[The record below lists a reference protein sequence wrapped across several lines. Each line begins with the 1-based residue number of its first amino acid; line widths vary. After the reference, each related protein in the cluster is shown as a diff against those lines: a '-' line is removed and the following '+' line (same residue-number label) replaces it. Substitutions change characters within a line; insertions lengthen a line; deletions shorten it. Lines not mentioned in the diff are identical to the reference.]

1 MKRKP
6 KFKWLLCLLTYLF
19 FGALSAYSQTNVA
32 ITIDDVPNTRQFKT
46 DNFQSQLLDKLD
58 SFNIPVAVFIN
69 EGLLYKTDSITRNF
83 ELLVNWAKKDFVTL
97 GNHTFSHPRYSDVG
111 FEPFKADVEKGE
123 FISRQLAGKYNKP
136 LQYFRFPFNDLG
148 KDSVQ
153 QILIHSFLREK
164 KYISTPFTVESSDW
178 MFNYIYEY
186 YLSHSEP
193 EKAKEIG
200 ELYVSKTI
208 DYFHFFDSLS
218 TEKYGRKVNQI
229 FLCHDNALNSKF
241 LGEIV
246 RKLKEEN
253 YNFISLET
261 ALQDTV
267 YLQENQYY
275 QKWGVSWF
283 YRWMPVQQERT
294 RWMRLEPDLS
304 LIESL
309 YRELTDKE

>member
-1 MKRKP
+1 MKIKP
-6 KFKWLLCLLTYLF
+6 TIKWSFCLLTYFF
-19 FGALSAYSQTNVA
+19 FGALSVNSQTNVA

-46 DNFQSQLLDKLD
+46 DHFQSLLLDKLD
-58 SFNIPVAVFIN
+58 SFDIPVAVFIN
-69 EGLLYKTDSITRNF
+69 EGLLYKTDSIARNF
-83 ELLVNWAKKDFVTL
+83 ELLIDWAKKDFVTL

-111 FEPFKADVEKGE
+111 YETFKEDVEKGE
-123 FISRQLAGKYNKP
+123 SISRELAGKYNKP
-136 LQYFRFPFNDLG
+136 LQYFRFPYNDLG

-153 QILIHSFLREK
+153 QILIESFLKEK

-178 MFNYIYEY
+178 MFNFIYEY
-186 YLSHSEP
+186 YLSHSET

-200 ELYVSKTI
+200 ELYVSKTM

-218 TEKYGRKVNQI
+218 MEKYGRKINQI
-229 FLCHDNALNSKF
+229 YLCHDNALNSNY

-246 RKLKEEN
+246 LKLKEEN

-261 ALQDTV
+261 ALQDTA
-267 YLQENQYY
+267 YHQENRYY

-283 YRWMPVQQERT
+283 YRWMSVQQERT

-309 YRELTDKE
+309 YRELTEKE